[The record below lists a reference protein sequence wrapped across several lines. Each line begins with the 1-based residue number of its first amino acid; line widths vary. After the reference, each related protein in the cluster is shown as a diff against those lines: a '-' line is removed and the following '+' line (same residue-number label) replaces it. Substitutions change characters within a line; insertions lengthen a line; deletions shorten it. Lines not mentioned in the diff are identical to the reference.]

1 MKGELKW
8 GVLMALPAILGFLI
22 WNLGPIIAAVVI
34 AFTNWNVGQSVK
46 FVGFENFR
54 KLFFNDPIFLKSV
67 IVTLYF
73 AGGSVIASIV
83 TAFIA
88 ALLLNQELK
97 FRSLFRTIF
106 FLPAIVPV
114 VANAAVWL
122 WIFNPNFGLLNGILG
137 ELGLPTLNWIY
148 SDQLVI
154 PSLILMS
161 AWGMGYTMVI
171 FLAGLQGVP
180 QYLYEALEI
189 DGGNWWHK
197 LRYITL
203 PMTTPV
209 VFFNLVMGLI
219 GSLQTFVQ
227 PYLMTQGGPNYGS
240 TFLAYYIY
248 LNAFSYGNF
257 GYASAIAVI
266 LFAITVGI
274 TILLF
279 GTSKYWVYSS

>member
-1 MKGELKW
+1 MKGESKW
-8 GVLMALPAILGFLI
+8 GVLLALPAILGFLI
-22 WNLGPIIAAVVI
+22 WNLGPIIAAIVI
-34 AFTNWNVGQSVK
+34 AFTNWNVGQAVR
-46 FVGFENFR
+46 FIGFENFKR
-54 KLFFNDPIFLKSV
+54 LFFDDPIFLKS
-67 IVTLYF
+67 IVMTFYF
-73 AGGSVIASIV
+73 AIGSAIASVV

-97 FRSLFRTIF
+97 FRALFRTIF
-106 FLPAIVPV
+106 FLPAIVPA

-122 WIFNPNFGLLNGILG
+122 WIFNPNFGLLNGILS
-137 ELGLPTLNWIY
+137 ELKLPTLNWIY
-148 SDQLVI
+148 SEKLVI
-154 PSLILMS
+154 PSLIIMS

-203 PMTTPV
+203 PMTTPI

-227 PYLMTQGGPNYGS
+227 PYLMTQGGPNYDS

-248 LNAFSYGNF
+248 LNAFKYGNF
-257 GYASAIAVI
+257 GYASAISVI

-274 TILLF
+274 TILIF